1 MLLKSILRS
10 VVLASSFVAISG
22 AYVAPAQAASILF
35 YDDFQF
41 SDDRWNN
48 ALIGLGHSVTSV
60 DNDSSFGA
68 SLSSGSWDLVVAQF
82 DSTSHASAAT
92 ALSSYV
98 GSGGKAIYGHWLA
111 EADASFDVTQAGA
124 NRSTLSLLMFVDG
137 LSSSV
142 LSLSNPTYGVFSR
155 SFFSDAG
162 STVAASFEDLNAAI
176 VIGNSGRTIING
188 FLGETLP
195 GADEV
200 RLYQN
205 QVNYILG
212 TQQVPEPATLALL
225 GLGLAGLGAAR
236 RKFKT

>member
-1 MLLKSILRS
+1 
-10 VVLASSFVAISG
+10 
-22 AYVAPAQAASILF
+22 
-35 YDDFQF
+35 
-41 SDDRWNN
+41 
-48 ALIGLGHSVTSV
+48 
-60 DNDSSFGA
+60 
-68 SLSSGSWDLVVAQF
+68 
-82 DSTSHASAAT
+82 
-92 ALSSYV
+92 
-98 GSGGKAIYGHWLA
+98 
-111 EADASFDVTQAGA
+111 
-124 NRSTLSLLMFVDG
+124 
-137 LSSSV
+137 V